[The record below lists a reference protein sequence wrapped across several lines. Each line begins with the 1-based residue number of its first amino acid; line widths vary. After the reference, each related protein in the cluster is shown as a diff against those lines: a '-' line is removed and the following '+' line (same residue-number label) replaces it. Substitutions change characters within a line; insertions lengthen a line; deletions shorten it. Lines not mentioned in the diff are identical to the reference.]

1 MYTII
6 IYAGW
11 NRFYDVAV
19 RQNVKSTGSTKMH
32 NMTLLWLKLNNILTV
47 EII

>member
-6 IYAGW
+6 INVGW

-19 RQNVKSTGSTKMH
+19 RQNVEMTGSTKMH
-32 NMTLLWLKLNNILTV
+32 SMTLLWLKLNNTLTV